1 MTTIRLDD
9 IRSLTEFQRNT
20 RGAIK
25 RLKKTGRP
33 EVLTVNGQAELVV
46 QDARSYQKLLERAR
60 EADAHEEFDRS
71 VASYKAGRVRDLDT
85 VLDELAAK
93 HIDRKPARAR
103 RRAG

>member
-20 RGAIK
+20 RDAIK

-46 QDARSYQKLLERAR
+46 QDARSYQKLLERAQ
-60 EADAHEEFDRS
+60 EADAREEFDRS

-85 VLDELAAK
+85 VMDELTAK
-93 HIDRKPARAR
+93 HIGKRPGGAKRRAR
-103 RRAG
+103 